1 MYPLASSADHA
12 VPFLLI
18 FLLLISAAAAAAT
31 AILEPSA
38 DQDQKRRDLVELF
51 RKYLRIRTT
60 HPNPDYATAAAF
72 LTAEARSVG
81 LLTQTLEFV
90 PGKPIL
96 LFTWPG
102 ADPLLPSILLNSHMD
117 SVPVEEDKWIHPP
130 LAAHL
135 DPADGRIFAR
145 GAQDDKCL
153 AIQYLEALRTLKAD
167 STFTPLRSIHV
178 TLVPDEEIGGRDGA
192 AMFTA
197 SEVFRQLNVGF
208 VLDEGQASPTGEFR
222 VFYADRAPWRLIVK
236 ARGQPGHGARM
247 YDNTAIENLMEL
259 VEAVTYYRNS
269 QFDLVKAGLKA
280 ASEVISLNPVYFK
293 AGTHSPTGFVMN
305 MQPSEAEVGFDVR
318 IPPTENPDIIRRR
331 IQEEWATI
339 SMNLTFK
346 LIELGPLTDH
356 AGRPLM
362 TATNE
367 SNPWW
372 AVFKQAI
379 SDSGGKLAEPEILSS
394 TTDARFM
401 RQMGIPS
408 LGFSPMANTPI
419 LLHEHNEFLQDAV
432 FLKGIEVYRHVIR
445 SLSTFMESS
454 V

>member
-1 MYPLASSADHA
+1 
-12 VPFLLI
+12 
-18 FLLLISAAAAAAT
+18 
-31 AILEPSA
+31 
-38 DQDQKRRDLVELF
+38 
-51 RKYLRIRTT
+51 
-60 HPNPDYATAAAF
+60 
-72 LTAEARSVG
+72 
-81 LLTQTLEFV
+81 
-90 PGKPIL
+90 
-96 LFTWPG
+96 
-102 ADPLLPSILLNSHMD
+102 MD
-117 SVPVEEDKWIHPP
+117 SVP
-130 LAAHL
+130 
-135 DPADGRIFAR
+135 
-145 GAQDDKCL
+145 DDKCL

-222 VFYADRAPWRLIVK
+222 VFYADRAPWRLI
-236 ARGQPGHGARM
+236 
-247 YDNTAIENLMEL
+247 NLMEL

-331 IQEEWATI
+331 IQEEWANFNESNVQGNI
-339 SMNLTFK
+339 FFF
-346 LIELGPLTDH
+346 ELGPLTDH